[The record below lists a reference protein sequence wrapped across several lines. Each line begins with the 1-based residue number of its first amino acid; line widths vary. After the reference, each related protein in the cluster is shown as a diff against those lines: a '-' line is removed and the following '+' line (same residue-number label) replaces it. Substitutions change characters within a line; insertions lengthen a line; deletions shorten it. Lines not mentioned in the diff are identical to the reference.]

1 MFHSPLNN
9 HERSNN
15 MKIITKETMFSAMK
29 SAGKGVKACLIGYD
43 FKDENTMVD
52 SDLGKAADIFANLIN
67 AVNQL
72 DQYQNKVNG
81 IDLDDIQIPLGFD
94 KLLLPKSVKIR
105 IDGFNYPDLRL
116 RDEGFCA
123 KEVRLADLAWACG
136 IWTTYNKG
144 KESGLIS
151 ISSVPGRA
159 DTSLADV
166 IDRVE
171 ILDGSGLSRCNTTV
185 TSAILIPISA
195 DIEPFY
201 PSAFFKGDSSEV
213 ENLYFVRDLV
223 EVLRPKA

>member
-1 MFHSPLNN
+1 
-9 HERSNN
+9 
-15 MKIITKETMFSAMK
+15 MKIITTKDLFGAMK
-29 SAGKGVKACLIGYD
+29 SSGKGVKACLTGYD
-43 FKDENTMVD
+43 FNDDKTLLNC
-52 SDLGKAADIFANLIN
+52 DLGKAADIFANVIN

-72 DQYQNKVNG
+72 DQYQTKVNDL
-81 IDLDDIQIPLGFD
+81 DLDDIQIPLGFD

-105 IDGFNYPDLRL
+105 IDGFNYPDLRI
-116 RDEGFCA
+116 RDTDFCA
-123 KEVRLADLAWACG
+123 KEVKLADLAWAIG

-144 KESGLIS
+144 KEASLIS

-171 ILDGSGLSRCNTTV
+171 ILDGSGVSRCNTTI
-185 TSAILIPISA
+185 TSAILIPVSA
-195 DIEPFY
+195 NIEPFY
-201 PSAFFKGDSSEV
+201 PSAFFKGDSGEV